1 MSADKQITSDDLFKL
16 SASLS
21 LVGYSLALLALE
33 RADEDG
39 ESEGAAES
47 QERKGKKKMKVAV
60 NRMISRFNG

>member
-33 RADEDG
+33 KADEDA
-39 ESEGAAES
+39 EGATER

-60 NRMISRFNG
+60 HRMISRFNG

>member
-39 ESEGAAES
+39 EEAAES